1 MPVSAASAAD
11 LVDLTRLFAGYLRF
25 YQVPRADADIAAFL
39 RARLERGDSQLFIA
53 RDGRG
58 AAQGFVQLYPFLSSL
73 ALEPAW
79 LLSDLYVD
87 ESARRCGVGEAL
99 MNAARAHAEHP
110 AGLRLHLG
118 RAVCIQPGYLAEP
131 AQALERLTRR
141 CARRTLG
148 FRAEHPRRVPC
159 AHRLSFTEQK
169 TPIRRQAS
177 PALAL
182 RLSPPAYPQ
191 IHPRHLCTSP

>member
-1 MPVSAASAAD
+1 MTVSAASAAD

-39 RARLERGDSQLFIA
+39 RARLERGDSQVFIA

-99 MNAARAHAEHP
+99 MNAARAHAEATGACGLQLETAKTNL
-110 AGLRLHLG
+110 AGQRL
-118 RAVCIQPGYLAEP
+118 Y
-131 AQALERLTRR
+131 ERLGYVRDQQFFTYW
-141 CARRTLG
+141 
-148 FRAEHPRRVPC
+148 
-159 AHRLSFTEQK
+159 LS
-169 TPIRRQAS
+169 
-177 PALAL
+177 L
-182 RLSPPAYPQ
+182 RG
-191 IHPRHLCTSP
+191 

>member
-1 MPVSAASAAD
+1 MTVSAASAAD

-39 RARLERGDSQLFIA
+39 RARLERGDSQVFIA

-58 AAQGFVQLYPFLSSL
+58 VAQGFVQLYPFLSSL

-99 MNAARAHAEHP
+99 MNAARAHAEATGACGLQLETAKTNL
-110 AGLRLHLG
+110 AGQRL
-118 RAVCIQPGYLAEP
+118 Y
-131 AQALERLTRR
+131 ERLGYVRDEQFFTYW
-141 CARRTLG
+141 
-148 FRAEHPRRVPC
+148 
-159 AHRLSFTEQK
+159 LS
-169 TPIRRQAS
+169 
-177 PALAL
+177 L
-182 RLSPPAYPQ
+182 RG
-191 IHPRHLCTSP
+191 